1 MRSIPPRVAHRQ
13 APPYVTCGGKYS
25 TAGVP
30 KCRTGVPRA
39 CEDDSEW
46 RDLFAHDVLANN
58 GFRANPYDE
67 VDKAGMAG
75 MRRETRVVINL
86 LYKDSGRAWDKGAVR
101 RKIESEMRSLS
112 DDERTIKAVI
122 CIFPDGSIIHL

>member
-1 MRSIPPRVAHRQ
+1 MRSISPRDAHRQ
-13 APPYVTCGGKYS
+13 APPYVTCGGKYT
-25 TAGVP
+25 TASVP
-30 KCRTGVPRA
+30 KRRTGVPRA
-39 CEDDSEW
+39 CGDDSEW

-67 VDKAGMAG
+67 IHKAGMAN

-86 LYKDSGRAWDKGAVR
+86 LYKDSGCAWDKGAVR

-112 DDERTIKAVI
+112 DDERTVKEVI